1 VAYGPGRQML
11 RSSTRTPASSLRSV
25 GIGRRVLHPAP
36 EGYPHEVL
44 GFFSFTEV
52 TDPSGHE
59 AYNAWH
65 QLDHLPEQFTIE
77 GISFGQRWVRSP
89 RCSAAE
95 AASSERFDPFHYMT
109 LYLLRDE
116 EVIAPFM
123 ELGRRLHDADRFFAA
138 RRAVLSGPF
147 EIGGQWAAPRV
158 AVSAGAVPFRP
169 SHGVYVVVGPKVAGA
184 AFVDHPGV
192 AGVWQ
197 FADASGG
204 RHITVAFL
212 DGDLFGAARVL
223 GGTVGEAGD
232 QPEWAGP
239 LERVDAFRWD
249 WFATLTPR

>member
-1 VAYGPGRQML
+1 MC
-11 RSSTRTPASSLRSV
+11 
-25 GIGRRVLHPAP
+25 IGCRVLHRAD

-52 TDPSGHE
+52 TDPSAHE

-89 RCSAAE
+89 QCTAAE
-95 AASSERFDPFHYMT
+95 AATSEQLDPFHYMT

-123 ELGRRLHDADRFFAA
+123 ELGKRLHAADRFFAA

-147 EIGGQWAAPRV
+147 EIVGQWAAPRV
-158 AVSAGAVPFRP
+158 AVSARAVPFRP
-169 SHGVYVVVGPKVAGA
+169 SHGVYVVVGPAVGGQ

-192 AGVWQ
+192 AGAWQ
-197 FADASGG
+197 FADSTRD
-204 RHITVAFL
+204 RHLTVAFV
-212 DGDLFGAARVL
+212 DGDLFGAASALSEVV
-223 GGTVGEAGD
+223 TAAGALA
-232 QPEWAGP
+232 EWAGP